1 MELRLKIRAA
11 FVAVVVI
18 ALGVLF
24 FLKLDFEIACWAML
38 GAIALAALYMWHQKK
53 RVEQR
58 QEWLNTPIPPH
69 VNEFDSFFWGLTIN
83 QQNWYLSNIYSKEDV
98 ISLIKQYEEK
108 VKELWR
114 DSTDDLYD
122 KISDAQNIEG
132 KLLTLMYFADFFG
145 DVEGD
150 AEDID

>member
-18 ALGVLF
+18 AVGVF
-24 FLKLDFEIACWAML
+24 SYIKFDFEPASWIT
-38 GAIALAALYMWHQKK
+38 AIVLALAGLFIWGQKK

-58 QEWLNTPIPPH
+58 KAWLSNPIPPN
-69 VNEFDSFFWGLTIN
+69 VNEFDSFFWDLTIN

-98 ISLIKQYEEK
+98 ISLINQYEEK
-108 VKELWR
+108 IKELWK

-122 KISDAQNIEG
+122 RIRDAQDLEG
-132 KLLTLMYFADFFG
+132 KLLTLMYFVDFFG
-145 DVEGD
+145 DEEGD
-150 AEDID
+150 PEDID

>member
-98 ISLIKQYEEK
+98 ISLINQYEEK
-108 VKELWR
+108 IKELWK

-122 KISDAQNIEG
+122 RIRDAQDLEG
-132 KLLTLMYFADFFG
+132 KLLTLMYFVDFFG

>member
-38 GAIALAALYMWHQKK
+38 GAIALAVLYMWHQKK

-58 QEWLNTPIPPH
+58 QEWLNNPIPPH

-98 ISLIKQYEEK
+98 ISLINQYEEK

-122 KISDAQNIEG
+122 RIRDAQDLEG
-132 KLLTLMYFADFFG
+132 KLLTLMYFVDFFG
-145 DVEGD
+145 DEEGD
-150 AEDID
+150 PEDTD

>member
-38 GAIALAALYMWHQKK
+38 GAIALASLYMWHQKK

-58 QEWLNTPIPPH
+58 QEWLKNPIPPH

-98 ISLIKQYEEK
+98 ISLINQYEEK
-108 VKELWR
+108 LKELWR

-122 KISDAQNIEG
+122 RISDAQNIEG

>member
-18 ALGVLF
+18 AVSVF
-24 FLKLDFEIACWAML
+24 SYIKFDFEPASWIT
-38 GAIALAALYMWHQKK
+38 AIVLALAGLFIWGQKK

-58 QEWLNTPIPPH
+58 KAWLSNPIPPH
-69 VNEFDSFFWGLTIN
+69 VNEFDSFFWDLTIN

-98 ISLIKQYEEK
+98 ISLINQYEEK
-108 VKELWR
+108 IKELWK

-122 KISDAQNIEG
+122 RIRDAQDLEG
-132 KLLTLMYFADFFG
+132 KLLTLMYFVDFFG
-145 DVEGD
+145 DEEGD
-150 AEDID
+150 PEDID

>member
-18 ALGVLF
+18 TLGVF
-24 FLKLDFEIACWAML
+24 FYTKFDFEVACLATL
-38 GAIALAALYMWHQKK
+38 GAIALAALFIWGQKK

-58 QEWLNTPIPPH
+58 QEWLKKPIPPH
-69 VNEFDSFFWGLTIN
+69 VNEFDSFFWELTIN
-83 QQNWYLSNIYSKEDV
+83 QQSWYLSNIYSKEDV

-114 DSTDDLYD
+114 DPTDDLYD
-122 KISDAQNIEG
+122 KISNAQKLEG
-132 KLLTLMYFADFFG
+132 KMLSLMYFADFFG
-145 DVEGD
+145 DDKGD
-150 AEDID
+150 PEDID

>member
-18 ALGVLF
+18 AVGVF
-24 FLKLDFEIACWAML
+24 SYIKFDFEPASWIT
-38 GAIALAALYMWHQKK
+38 AIVLALAGLFIWGQKK

-58 QEWLNTPIPPH
+58 KAWLSNPIPPY
-69 VNEFDSFFWGLTIN
+69 VNEFDSFFWDLTIN

-98 ISLIKQYEEK
+98 ISLINQYEEK
-108 VKELWR
+108 IKELWK

-122 KISDAQNIEG
+122 RIRDAQDLEG
-132 KLLTLMYFADFFG
+132 KLLTLMYFVDFFG
-145 DVEGD
+145 DEEGD
-150 AEDID
+150 PEDID

>member
-18 ALGVLF
+18 AVSVF
-24 FLKLDFEIACWAML
+24 SYIKFDFEPASWIT
-38 GAIALAALYMWHQKK
+38 AIVLALAGLFIWGQKK

-58 QEWLNTPIPPH
+58 KAWLSNPIPPH
-69 VNEFDSFFWGLTIN
+69 VNEFDSFFWDLTIN

-98 ISLIKQYEEK
+98 ISLINQYEEK
-108 VKELWR
+108 IKELWK

-122 KISDAQNIEG
+122 RIRDARDLEG
-132 KLLTLMYFADFFG
+132 KLLTLMYFVDFFG
-145 DVEGD
+145 DEEGD
-150 AEDID
+150 PEDID